1 MQLNP
6 PLYAFW
12 NNPWKNEIHQN
23 SWKFLVITFYS
34 MIFMH
39 FTRKVDGS

>member
-12 NNPWKNEIHQN
+12 NNPWKNSNSPKLMEIVSNNLILYDIYAFH
-23 SWKFLVITFYS
+23 KE
-34 MIFMH
+34 
-39 FTRKVDGS
+39 G